1 MTDQTQTPAAT
12 LAAATQESALPLRRI
27 TLLGTMH
34 GPSSARALVR
44 VSGGKVA
51 RVETGDTLDRAT
63 VAAIGEGVVILSRGG
78 RAEELRLP
86 AT

>member
-1 MTDQTQTPAAT
+1 MANETSTPAAT
-12 LAAATQESALPLRRI
+12 LATATQKGALPLRRI

-34 GPSSARALVR
+34 GPTSAVALVR
-44 VSGGKVA
+44 VDGGKVA

-63 VAAIGEGVVILSRGG
+63 VAAIGEGVVILSRNG

-86 AT
+86 GT

>member
-1 MTDQTQTPAAT
+1 VTDQTETPAAT
-12 LAAATQESALPLRRI
+12 LAAATQESALPLHRI

-34 GPSSARALVR
+34 GPSSTRALVR

-51 RVETGDTLDRAT
+51 RVEPGDTLDRAT

-78 RAEELRLP
+78 RAERLSLP
-86 AT
+86 GS

>member
-1 MTDQTQTPAAT
+1 MANETTTPAAT
-12 LAAATQESALPLRRI
+12 LAAATQEGALPLRRI
-27 TLLGTMH
+27 TLLGTIH
-34 GPSSARALVR
+34 GPSNARALVR
-44 VSGGKVA
+44 VSGGKVV

>member
-1 MTDQTQTPAAT
+1 
-12 LAAATQESALPLRRI
+12 
-27 TLLGTMH
+27 MH

-63 VAAIGEGVVILSRGG
+63 VAAIGEGVVILSRNG
-78 RAEELRLP
+78 RAERLSMP
-86 AT
+86 GT

>member
-1 MTDQTQTPAAT
+1 M
-12 LAAATQESALPLRRI
+12 
-27 TLLGTMH
+27 
-34 GPSSARALVR
+34 
-44 VSGGKVA
+44 VA
-51 RVETGDTLDRAT
+51 RVETGDTRDRAT

>member
-1 MTDQTQTPAAT
+1 MTDQTETPAAT
-12 LAAATQESALPLRRI
+12 LAAATQESALPLHRI

-44 VSGGKVA
+44 VSGGMVA

>member
-1 MTDQTQTPAAT
+1 MANETPTPAAT

-34 GPSSARALVR
+34 GPTSARALVH
-44 VSGGKVA
+44 VDGGKVT
-51 RVETGDTLDRAT
+51 RIETGDTLDRAT

-78 RAEELRLP
+78 RTEALRLP
-86 AT
+86 LA

>member
-1 MTDQTQTPAAT
+1 M
-12 LAAATQESALPLRRI
+12 RRI

-34 GPSSARALVR
+34 GPSNARALVR
-44 VSGGKVA
+44 GGKVA
-51 RVETGDTLDRAT
+51 RVEIGDTLDRAT

-86 AT
+86 GT

>member
-1 MTDQTQTPAAT
+1 MTDQTETPAAT
-12 LAAATQESALPLRRI
+12 LAAATQQGALHLNRI

-34 GPSSARALVR
+34 DPSSARALVR

-86 AT
+86 ST